1 LRRECGGIDPG
12 EPGPGVGVEAM
23 MQVHPERRMKLHSGD
38 AIYRFSFG
46 TRRTDGI
53 LGVEYRREQEE
64 KGGC

>member
-1 LRRECGGIDPG
+1 
-12 EPGPGVGVEAM
+12 
-23 MQVHPERRMKLHSGD
+23 MKLHSGD